1 MFLKHFSYIS
11 EEVEPSLCFLLFP
24 YRRLVVEL
32 TNNRDIGQLQ
42 WAPYSRMFMILRRL
56 ILRDRVKIAN
66 LLLPSTEASDLHYEK
81 KNLCSRG
88 LFEKI

>member
-11 EEVEPSLCFLLFP
+11 EEVEPSLCFLVFP

-81 KNLCSRG
+81 KSV
-88 LFEKI
+88 

>member
-1 MFLKHFSYIS
+1 M
-11 EEVEPSLCFLLFP
+11 
-24 YRRLVVEL
+24 VEL

-42 WAPYSRMFMILRRL
+42 WAPSSRMFMILRWL

-81 KNLCSRG
+81 KLYVVVEGYLKKHRPRLSN
-88 LFEKI
+88 KAIHH

>member
-1 MFLKHFSYIS
+1 M
-11 EEVEPSLCFLLFP
+11 
-24 YRRLVVEL
+24 VEL

-81 KNLCSRG
+81 KICVVVEGYLKKYRPRLSNKAIHHLP
-88 LFEKI
+88 I

>member
-1 MFLKHFSYIS
+1 M
-11 EEVEPSLCFLLFP
+11 
-24 YRRLVVEL
+24 VEL

-81 KNLCSRG
+81 KICVVEGYLKKYRPRLSN
-88 LFEKI
+88 KANV

>member
-1 MFLKHFSYIS
+1 M
-11 EEVEPSLCFLLFP
+11 
-24 YRRLVVEL
+24 EL

-42 WAPYSRMFMILRRL
+42 WAPYSRMFMILRWL

-81 KNLCSRG
+81 KNLCSSRG
-88 LFEKI
+88 LFEKKCPNFIRTIGRHPDNLMYWLVRLGSIK